1 MFIVY
6 VYPECELIVT
16 IAKAVALALTRY
28 RSLNTALVL
37 VAFEYDVP
45 PEGGRFSLT
54 TPRPRSYYE
63 AFKSIPSVS
72 RRRPYLI
79 NLIKQSYYEK
89 AKSAARRGDTAAKRG
104 DTAAGRS
111 LEANLQP
118 FESAS
123 SPCSRN

>member
-1 MFIVY
+1 MY

-54 TPRPRSYYE
+54 TPRSYYE